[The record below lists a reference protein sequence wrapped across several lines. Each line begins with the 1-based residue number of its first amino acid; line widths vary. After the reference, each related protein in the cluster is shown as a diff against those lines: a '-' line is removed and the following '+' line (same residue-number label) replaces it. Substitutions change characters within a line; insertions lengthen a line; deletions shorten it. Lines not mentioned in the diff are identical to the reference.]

1 MQITRCTV
9 SSPGLFDNASIDLS
23 DAVNVIYG
31 KNGSGKSFLA
41 RALIDSIFRPAAS
54 PYILSKSSWDNLY
67 VDIIIAIEPEEAYKI
82 TCNKT
87 SSTSLLYCNSDAA
100 ISVPLEP
107 DAEQYL
113 TENSGRQDIA
123 VIQKFYSSINQEIF
137 IQSSFLPS
145 PSDLGTEK
153 HLDFNVIKDIILN
166 DNSNFYS
173 LFNSLTG
180 KGRDETSESTLLS
193 AILKHEGH
201 VKDITKNIRIIDIQ
215 NSRTDKLNNEKKIVN
230 NEIETMTNNINALES
245 QKNIIL
251 DIAANIK
258 KIEALH
264 LKLNSIK
271 QEVEEEQHKTET
283 LSKMK
288 QEITEQFPEFKG
300 LEIDNSE
307 NLDRLQEIFNEARS
321 VNEGIDKFYSGKKNI
336 KSKLRKA
343 ALTINIMYG
352 TFIGALAYTGS
363 IKDQQ
368 MITCLAAGFGG
379 VLVINAMLLVLPLF
393 FKGTRKLE
401 SIMERKKSV
410 VAEMETF
417 AEKIQIG
424 KDRFNISELY
434 EFLLQYFEDYIEYS
448 DKTREMMDLQHSLK
462 ERDYLQSI
470 EKTLEDL
477 KAEEERIQQTINK
490 DLTSINADDK
500 KKLTTENIDD
510 MLYDIE
516 TKIDVLRTDISSKH
530 NIITQIEEELKQSP
544 EHHHD
549 LHELL
554 QEKKDREKT
563 LKNLYMKKN
572 VMDYITE
579 ILTSTVEKSQSV
591 QLQKLTD
598 RTLEIFNYLTEN
610 QYLSKVDDEKI
621 KEFITTSAMPEG
633 LNPTLNH
640 FIILA
645 VKLAL
650 TDFMH
655 ASGLSTPLILDDP
668 FLFMDDEKI
677 AKLRELILDIS
688 LKRQIIIF
696 THKKSNEEWGNYINL

>member
-1 MQITRCTV
+1 
-9 SSPGLFDNASIDLS
+9 
-23 DAVNVIYG
+23 
-31 KNGSGKSFLA
+31 
-41 RALIDSIFRPAAS
+41 
-54 PYILSKSSWDNLY
+54 
-67 VDIIIAIEPEEAYKI
+67 
-82 TCNKT
+82 
-87 SSTSLLYCNSDAA
+87 
-100 ISVPLEP
+100 
-107 DAEQYL
+107 
-113 TENSGRQDIA
+113 
-123 VIQKFYSSINQEIF
+123 
-137 IQSSFLPS
+137 
-145 PSDLGTEK
+145 
-153 HLDFNVIKDIILN
+153 
-166 DNSNFYS
+166 
-173 LFNSLTG
+173 
-180 KGRDETSESTLLS
+180 
-193 AILKHEGH
+193 
-201 VKDITKNIRIIDIQ
+201 
-215 NSRTDKLNNEKKIVN
+215 
-230 NEIETMTNNINALES
+230 
-245 QKNIIL
+245 
-251 DIAANIK
+251 
-258 KIEALH
+258 
-264 LKLNSIK
+264 
-271 QEVEEEQHKTET
+271 
-283 LSKMK
+283 
-288 QEITEQFPEFKG
+288 
-300 LEIDNSE
+300 
-307 NLDRLQEIFNEARS
+307 
-321 VNEGIDKFYSGKKNI
+321 
-336 KSKLRKA
+336 
-343 ALTINIMYG
+343 
-352 TFIGALAYTGS
+352 
-363 IKDQQ
+363 
-368 MITCLAAGFGG
+368 
-379 VLVINAMLLVLPLF
+379 
-393 FKGTRKLE
+393 
-401 SIMERKKSV
+401 
-410 VAEMETF
+410 
-417 AEKIQIG
+417 
-424 KDRFNISELY
+424 
-434 EFLLQYFEDYIEYS
+434 
-448 DKTREMMDLQHSLK
+448 MDLQHSLK

-579 ILTSTVEKSQSV
+579 ILTSTVEKSQSI